1 MLKTLYIKNFAL
13 VDQLKVDFNTGLNI
27 ITGETG
33 TGKSIIIGALG
44 IILGE
49 KFKIDTLR
57 HGADKSV
64 LEAEFEI
71 ENAPELFEY
80 LNEQDVDSDGN
91 YIIIRRELNE
101 SGRSRSF
108 VNDTP
113 VSMPI
118 LEHVGNLLVDLHG
131 QHQHQ
136 LLLQSFRH
144 ISYLDEFANI
154 SEKVDEYKTIY
165 TGYLELKKQLDDIVT
180 REKEIKQ
187 ASQMYEFQLNEI
199 NTVDPQPEELDE
211 AVKEER
217 ILKNSEKLYD
227 ITHALFR
234 QLYEEKGSVTE
245 ILSSAK
251 IKLDSLIPI
260 DESFGNLKEECENAS
275 IIIQE
280 LANSLSDYNSKIQ
293 FDPDRLETLRQRISV
308 LNGLL
313 KKYGGT
319 IDAVLEHKAHLQN
332 ELNRIDNLDE
342 EIAHIRKQADT
353 ALTQLKNK
361 GLELSKIR
369 KEFAKKLSDSVTN
382 ELASLG
388 MSKSRFDVSVRY
400 NDSGNDN
407 NISIDGKDVK
417 VSQKGL
423 DRVEFLIS
431 ANPGE
436 ALKPLTMVA
445 SGGEISRIMLAL
457 KSLLAKADH
466 VPVLIFDEIDIGIS
480 GRIAQA
486 VGKSMKKLAH
496 SHQILC
502 ITHLPQIASLG
513 DYHYLVEK
521 NQDDHSTQTSI
532 RILEKSE
539 RVEHIAR
546 LIGGDTLSDA
556 HLQSAAELLNESES
570 SKTKIL

>member
-1 MLKTLYIKNFAL
+1 MLKTLSIKNFAL

-91 YIIIRRELNE
+91 YVIIRRELNE

-108 VNDTP
+108 INDTP

-144 ISYLDEFANI
+144 ISYLDNFANI
-154 SEKVDEYKTIY
+154 AEKVDEYKTIY
-165 TGYLELKKQLDDIVT
+165 TGYLDLKKQLDEIVT

-199 NTVDPQPEELDE
+199 NSVDPKPEELDE

-217 ILKNSEKLYD
+217 ILKNSEKLFD
-227 ITHALFR
+227 ITHILFR

-260 DESFGNLKEECENAS
+260 DESFGSLKEECENAS

-280 LANSLSDYNSKIQ
+280 LANALGDYSSKIQ
-293 FDPDRLETLRQRISV
+293 FDPDRLETLRQRIAV

-319 IDAVLEHKAHLQN
+319 IDAVLEHKEHLQK
-332 ELNRIDNLDE
+332 ELDRIDNFDE
-342 EIAHIRKQADT
+342 EIAHIRKQTDT

-369 KEFAKKLSDSVTN
+369 IEFAEKLSDSVTN

-400 NDSGNDN
+400 NNSGNDN
-407 NISIDGKDVK
+407 NIAIDGETVK
-417 VSQKGL
+417 VTQKGL
-423 DRVEFLIS
+423 DRVEFMIS

-457 KSLLAKADH
+457 KSLLAEADH

-521 NQDDHSTQTSI
+521 KQDDHSTQTSI

-556 HLQSAAELLNESES
+556 HLSSAAELLNESES